1 MTAQNGLD
9 VHRGYASHAAL
20 WDNQHALQQS
30 ISFRRRLGLD
40 CAHHHVFAPFPP
52 PPRLIQHA
60 ERLAHASRISEENLQ
75 AAAPVILL
83 LGLKLTQQLLGIR
96 ATFG

>member
-9 VHRGYASHAAL
+9 VHRGHASHAAL
-20 WDNQHALQQS
+20 WDNQHALQQRVN
-30 ISFRRRLGLD
+30 FRRSLGLD

-60 ERLAHASRISEENLQ
+60 ERLAHASRISEENLE
-75 AAAPVILL
+75 ATAPVILL
-83 LGLKLTQQLLGIR
+83 LGLKLTQQLLRIR
-96 ATFG
+96 TALG